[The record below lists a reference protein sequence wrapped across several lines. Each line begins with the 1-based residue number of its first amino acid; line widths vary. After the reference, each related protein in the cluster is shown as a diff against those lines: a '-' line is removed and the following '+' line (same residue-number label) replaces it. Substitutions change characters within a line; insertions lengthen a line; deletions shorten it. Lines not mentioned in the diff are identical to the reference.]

1 LRREARTDH
10 GRAVPAL
17 ALAAALAACAPVE
30 EPPRLALEPVAVSR
44 LPGWGGDAVS
54 EALPALKASCA
65 AFAAAPPG
73 RAVGPDRLFGT
84 AADWRDPCARLGA
97 VPTGDDEAARAALA
111 QSFRAFR
118 ATNRGNATGLVTGYY
133 EPELRGSRAPSGRFR
148 VPLYRTP
155 PDLVTADLGLFRP
168 AFAGER
174 IAGRVDG
181 TALKP
186 YAKRA
191 EIERGALA
199 GRQVE
204 LLWVDDAIAKF
215 FLQIQGSGQIRLDDG
230 EVVRV
235 GYASRNGHP
244 YRAIGRDLIEI
255 GALTPEEVS
264 LQSIRAWLQAHPQ
277 DAAAMMARNPSYIF
291 FREHPELAA
300 ADGPLGTE
308 GVPLTA
314 GRSLAVDRRFL
325 PLGVPLWLD
334 TTAPWPE
341 GAAPLRRLM
350 VAQDTGGA
358 IKGVVRG
365 DVYWGS
371 GARAEAIAGPM
382 RSPGRYAILLPRALV
397 PTS

>member
-1 LRREARTDH
+1 MRREARTDH
-10 GRAVPAL
+10 GCAVPAL
-17 ALAAALAACAPVE
+17 AFAAALAACAPVE
-30 EPPRLALEPVAVSR
+30 EPPRLALEPIAVSG
-44 LPGWGGDAVS
+44 LPGWDGDAVS
-54 EALPALKASCA
+54 EAMPALKASCA
-65 AFAAAPPG
+65 AFAAAPPS

-118 ATNRGNATGLVTGYY
+118 ATNRGNGTGLVTGYY

-199 GRQVE
+199 GRGLE
-204 LLWVDDAIAKF
+204 LVWVDDAADAF
-215 FLQIQGSGQIRLDDG
+215 FLHIQGSGRVTLEDG
-230 EVVRV
+230 SVVRV
-235 GYASRNGHP
+235 GYAGGNGHA
-244 YRAIGRDLIEI
+244 YTAIGRELARR
-255 GALTPEEVS
+255 GVMAPEDVS
-264 LQSIRAWLQAHPQ
+264 MQSLRAWLANNPDEAQALMEVN
-277 DAAAMMARNPSYIF
+277 DSYVF
-291 FREHPELAA
+291 FRILEGE
-300 ADGPLGTE
+300 GPLGSQ
-308 GVPLTA
+308 GVVLTP
-314 GRSLAVDRRFL
+314 GRSLAVDARFL
-325 PLGVPLWLD
+325 PLGAPVWLA
-334 TTAPWPE
+334 TTDPVD
-341 GAAPLRRLM
+341 AARPLRRLT

-358 IKGVVRG
+358 IRGPVRA
-365 DVYWGS
+365 DLFWGH
-371 GARAEAIAGPM
+371 GADAAERAGRM
-382 RSPGRYAILLPRALV
+382 RQEGELYLLLPRALGDAIAR
-397 PTS
+397 

>member
-10 GRAVPAL
+10 GCAVPAL
-17 ALAAALAACAPVE
+17 AFAAALAACAPVE

-44 LPGWGGDAVS
+44 LPGWDGDAVS
-54 EALPALKASCA
+54 EAMPALKASCA

-73 RAVGPDRLFGT
+73 RAVGLDPLFGT
-84 AADWRDPCARLGA
+84 VADWRDPCARLGA
-97 VPTGDDEAARAALA
+97 VPAGDDEAARAALA

-199 GRQVE
+199 GRGLE
-204 LLWVDDAIAKF
+204 LVWVDDAADAF
-215 FLQIQGSGQIRLDDG
+215 FLHIQGSGRVTLEDG
-230 EVVRV
+230 SVVRV
-235 GYASRNGHP
+235 GYAGGNGHA
-244 YRAIGRDLIEI
+244 YTAIGRELARR
-255 GALTPEEVS
+255 GVMAPEDVS
-264 LQSIRAWLQAHPQ
+264 MQSLRAWLANNPDEAQALMEVN
-277 DAAAMMARNPSYIF
+277 DSYVF
-291 FREHPELAA
+291 FRIIEGE
-300 ADGPLGTE
+300 GPLGSQ
-308 GVPLTA
+308 GVVLTP
-314 GRSLAVDRRFL
+314 GRSLAVDARFL
-325 PLGVPLWLD
+325 PLGAPVWLA
-334 TTAPWPE
+334 TTDPVD
-341 GAAPLRRLM
+341 AARPLRRLT

-358 IKGVVRG
+358 IRG
-365 DVYWGS
+365 P
-371 GARAEAIAGPM
+371 ARADLFWGHGADAAERAGRM
-382 RSPGRYAILLPRALV
+382 RQEGELYLLLPRALGDAIAR
-397 PTS
+397 